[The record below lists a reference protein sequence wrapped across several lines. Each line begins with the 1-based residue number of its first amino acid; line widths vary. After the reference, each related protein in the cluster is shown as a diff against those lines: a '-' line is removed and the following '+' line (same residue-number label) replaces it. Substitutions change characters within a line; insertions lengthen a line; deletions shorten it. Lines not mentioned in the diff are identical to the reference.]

1 MATVNRVAGDDLSSR
16 KKPDIAILELEN
28 AVCLP
33 DKTDHQRQRMNYAVL
48 VSRIITTNLI
58 CLEFLQGVKE
68 NHIAHQYR
76 NETSQPTE
84 TVCVITDLTL
94 IKLNKGTAIISSALN
109 EGLCMSLICFGFTI
123 RECPSS

>member
-1 MATVNRVAGDDLSSR
+1 MDCGRKIVFDNIDLYVQPHEVNEEKQNQDLHWVTAIATENRVAGNDLSSR

-48 VSRIITTNLI
+48 VSRIITTNLK

-68 NHIAHQYR
+68 NHIAHQY
-76 NETSQPTE
+76 
-84 TVCVITDLTL
+84 
-94 IKLNKGTAIISSALN
+94 
-109 EGLCMSLICFGFTI
+109 
-123 RECPSS
+123 